1 MLKTMKSSELIPNS
15 DNVYESLINNSIGR
29 GQSALECIQ
38 ILNKIEGHYSIALDG
53 QWGSGKTFLVNQIK
67 MILDALNPHTQMDE
81 EKRNGITDWIKNS
94 FKTFEPDV
102 IKPHVTVI
110 FDAWENDSDQD
121 PLLSILYCIENELQE
136 TVGSDCSVNL
146 LSIVDTIADYMKP
159 SILKYLVSIT
169 ASLGRAVQHTA
180 TTSAI
185 KTAHE
190 LKDNV
195 HEFIEKL
202 TNERGERLVL
212 FIDELDRCKPDYAV
226 KTLERIKHYLTH
238 DRVTVVFS
246 TNLEQLQHNVHNFY
260 GQQFDAY
267 AYLQRFFDL
276 NMPIPSCDHN
286 EFYKILKWNSPCE
299 CAYPHNERYY
309 KICRAVIDDRKL
321 SLRNI
326 TRFRELSVIA
336 EEISFSNQ
344 SDYYGMPYI
353 LEFAYIV
360 PIAIYLKV
368 TNIDQYNRF
377 TDGKAPEE
385 LQRVVLDHPELFRQL
400 LENQDDKNDVHI
412 FEQQC
417 TQLYDAIF
425 HHNFSSYD
433 EEVDVGQLRI
443 TAASRTHIRQCLDV
457 LEVCQIN

>member
-1 MLKTMKSSELIPNS
+1 MLKTMKSRELIPNT
-15 DNVYESLINNSIGR
+15 DNVYESLISNSIGR
-29 GQSALECIQ
+29 GQSALEFIQ
-38 ILNKIEGHYSIALDG
+38 MLNIIEGHYSVALDG

-94 FKTFEPDV
+94 FKTFEPDA

-146 LSIVDTIADYMKP
+146 LSIVNTIADYMKP

-169 ASLGRAVQHTA
+169 ASLGKAIQHTA

-190 LKDNV
+190 LKKNV

-276 NMPIPSCDHN
+276 TIPVPSYHHGD
-286 EFYKILKWNSPCE
+286 FYKLLGWNVPRNVD
-299 CAYPHNERYY
+299 YVHTERYY
-309 KICRAVIDDRKL
+309 KICRAVIDLYKL
-321 SLRNI
+321 SMRDI
-326 TRFRELSVIA
+326 IRFADLSRIA
-336 EEISFSNQ
+336 EEISFPKQQ
-344 SDYYGMPYI
+344 SSDMSYV
-353 LEFAYIV
+353 LEFAYIM
-360 PIAIYLKV
+360 PIVIGLRI
-368 TNIDQYNRF
+368 TNIDKYNRF
-377 TDGKAPEE
+377 TDGETPEE
-385 LQRVVLDHPELFRQL
+385 LQRVARNQPQLFRGL
-400 LENQDDKNDVHI
+400 LVNGDNENGTSVL
-412 FEQQC
+412 EQQC
-417 TQLYDAIF
+417 AQLYDAIF
-425 HHNFSSYD
+425 HYNFNSFD
-433 EEVDVGQLRI
+433 EEKKVGQLCI
-443 TAASRTHIRQCLDV
+443 TTESQQHIQQCLDT
-457 LEVCQIN
+457 LNAYPIK

>member
-94 FKTFEPDV
+94 FKTFEPDT

-121 PLLSILYCIENELQE
+121 PLLSILHYLEDELQE
-136 TVGSDCSVNL
+136 DFGCDCSVNL
-146 LSIVDTIADYMKP
+146 APTIAMIADYMKP
-159 SILKYLVSIT
+159 SLTKYILSAIAVLGETVEST
-169 ASLGRAVQHTA
+169 ASTV
-180 TTSAI
+180 AI
-185 KTAHE
+185 KSAHE

-202 TNERGERLVL
+202 TNERGERLML

-226 KTLERIKHYLTH
+226 KTLERIKHYLMH
-238 DRVTVVFS
+238 ERVTVIFS

-276 NMPIPSCDHN
+276 SIPVPSYDRDG
-286 EFYKILKWNSPCE
+286 FYKILKWNSLSSR
-299 CAYPHNERYY
+299 NNFNTERYY
-309 KICRAVIDDRKL
+309 KICLAVNELYKL
-321 SLRNI
+321 SMRDI
-326 TRFRELSVIA
+326 IRFAELSKIA
-336 EEISFSNQ
+336 EQISFPDRP
-344 SDYYGMPYI
+344 DYDISYI
-353 LEFAYIV
+353 MEFAYIMPV
-360 PIAIYLKV
+360 AIGLRI

-377 TDGKAPEE
+377 IEGTAPEE
-385 LQRVVLDHPELFRQL
+385 LQRIVQNQPQLFRQL
-400 LENQDDKNDVHI
+400 LEKGESENDTVMLNNR
-412 FEQQC
+412 C
-417 TQLYDAIF
+417 TQLYDTIF
-425 HHNFSSYD
+425 HHNFKPY
-433 EEVDVGQLRI
+433 EKPREIGQLKI
-443 TAASRTHIRQCLDV
+443 TVESQLHIKQCLNILDA
-457 LEVCQIN
+457 

>member
-1 MLKTMKSSELIPNS
+1 MKSSELIPNF

-94 FKTFEPDV
+94 FKTFEPDA

-169 ASLGRAVQHTA
+169 ASLGKAVQHTA

-276 NMPIPSCDHN
+276 SIPVPSYNQD
-286 EFYKILKWNSPCE
+286 EFYKILKWNSL
-299 CAYPHNERYY
+299 YTRNNFYTERYY
-309 KICRAVIDDRKL
+309 KICNAVKELYKL
-321 SLRNI
+321 SMRDMM
-326 TRFRELSVIA
+326 RFAELSRIA
-336 EEISFSNQ
+336 EQISFPDQSNDQ
-344 SDYYGMPYI
+344 SNYNLSYI
-353 LEFAYIV
+353 MEFAYIMPV
-360 PIAIYLKV
+360 VIGLRI

-377 TDGKAPEE
+377 IEGTAPEE
-385 LQRVVLDHPELFRQL
+385 LQRVVRNQPQLFRQL
-400 LENQDDKNDVHI
+400 LGNGDPENDSAKLDLQCVLLYNTI
-412 FEQQC
+412 FRHDFNLHENP
-417 TQLYDAIF
+417 I
-425 HHNFSSYD
+425 
-433 EEVDVGQLRI
+433 EIGQLRI
-443 TAASRTHIRQCLDV
+443 TAESQWHIKQCLDILKV
-457 LEVCQIN
+457 QPIN